1 MNILG
6 LISQL
11 IGIKTLRLTF
21 SKMIFWCMLSLEK
34 GVLHKAQFLGHWIGD
49 GMSWLDQEKV
59 RASHGG
65 LGDAT
70 HGAGTTILP

>member
-1 MNILG
+1 
-6 LISQL
+6 
-11 IGIKTLRLTF
+11 
-21 SKMIFWCMLSLEK
+21 MIFWCMLSLEK

-70 HGAGTTILP
+70 HGVGTTILP